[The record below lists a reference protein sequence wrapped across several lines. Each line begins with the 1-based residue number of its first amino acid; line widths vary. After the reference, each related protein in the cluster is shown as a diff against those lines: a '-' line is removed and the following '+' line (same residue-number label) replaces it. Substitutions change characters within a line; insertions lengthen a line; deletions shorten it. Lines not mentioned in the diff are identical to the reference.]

1 MFFSDNM
8 YLLKKYLAIMLFF
21 LASCQDTVLENRVD
35 SPQDGVQLY
44 GVEMGNVQTHIH
56 VQNNK
61 HVQQDQ
67 FDVENKSTIQ
77 NEVQQMADVQL
88 QNEVQQM
95 TDVQLQ
101 NEVQQLNE
109 SNLLPNNLEKQQ
121 NQKVDP
127 VLASSIQ
134 DFAQINANLKEKYK
148 AVGQASDLSSMVRE
162 MVNSLSGVQE
172 RGESM
177 MKNILVH
184 QKRLKYI
191 TAEIKQ
197 RQKYLTQLNIQIS
210 DLEIN
215 KNKTKI
221 EIFNANREIQGRK
234 LENEEEMIR
243 LAEELNSYET
253 RISEAR
259 KILSEIEENSRLK
272 KAELMEIPESKLT
285 AEPSQLKSPVPVE
298 ILVPGFLISLI
309 LNLLMGGQVLNLYS
323 LEELAQVAALSIKPN
338 TIEDDDPLEQLA
350 QIKMEKE
357 KIFGKKS
364 EYLRRK
370 NVNFSKNKL

>member
-1 MFFSDNM
+1 
-8 YLLKKYLAIMLFF
+8 
-21 LASCQDTVLENRVD
+21 
-35 SPQDGVQLY
+35 
-44 GVEMGNVQTHIH
+44 MGNVQTHIH

-197 RQKYLTQLNIQIS
+197 RQKYLTQLNIQVDAFEEKRENLFQEIS